1 MSRHAHGVERMV
13 QQVSDQQDKMYIID
27 IRDTVC

>member
-1 MSRHAHGVERMV
+1 MSRHAHGVEPMV